1 MIAKTHQLL
10 IKMIVL
16 LRKGNQWEKIEIM
29 NKRQEP
35 RSCHFKKEE
44 KQFEELI
51 MF

>member
-1 MIAKTHQLL
+1 
-10 IKMIVL
+10 MIVL

-44 KQFEELI
+44 KLFEELI
-51 MF
+51 MLKKKSKFTLFTF